1 MEVYA
6 PEVGAIT
13 SAGGNRVKQRICLLL
28 LSGMLFLPSGAAA
41 YTGTPQP
48 SEQSLIL
55 IDESDTNSQPVVIN
69 DPIEENSENTPVF
82 DWKEDYSCY
91 AIFPNSILPQACT
104 VTSKTI
110 QPTCTAEGSV
120 TYTASVESNGITYTD
135 TKTVALDKLAHEPVT
150 DPAVE
155 ATCTKTGL
163 TEGSHCK
170 NCGTVLSAQTVI
182 PAKRHN
188 KVTISGVKPTCTKT
202 GLTEGIR
209 CTRCGIIL
217 QNQETIPATGHRW
230 SAKWVSRKATPTQNG
245 MYSRTCTTCHV
256 SEAVAQ
262 FPRLGYVATT
272 TRTYTGS
279 KLLTE
284 VRVINSKGTRLS
296 SSNFSVTYDN
306 PNSKTPGIYG
316 LTVTMHGSSYSGTL
330 RATYKIRPKSTTMSK
345 LTAQKGAFAAQWTKK
360 TTQVTGYQLQ
370 YSLRKDSDVAVTKT
384 VKSNKTTKL
393 TVKNLK
399 NKRNYYVRVRTYKQV
414 GSNKICSVWSPWVR
428 VTTK

>member
-1 MEVYA
+1 
-6 PEVGAIT
+6 
-13 SAGGNRVKQRICLLL
+13 
-28 LSGMLFLPSGAAA
+28 MLFLSSGAAA

-48 SEQSLIL
+48 TEQSLIL
-55 IDESDTNSQPVVIN
+55 IDESHANSQPVVIY
-69 DPIEENSENTPVF
+69 DPPEEHTENTPVF
-82 DWKEDYSCY
+82 YWNEDYSSCY
-91 AIFPNSILPQACT
+91 AVFPDSILPQACT

-110 QPTCTAEGSV
+110 DPTCTAEGSI
-120 TYTASVESNGITYTD
+120 TYTASVESDGITYTD
-135 TKTVALDKLAHEPVT
+135 TQTVTLDKLAHQPVT

-155 ATCTKTGL
+155 ATCTQSGL
-163 TEGSHCK
+163 TEGIHCE
-170 NCGTVLSAQTVI
+170 NCDTVLVAQAVV
-182 PAKRHN
+182 PAKGHN

-202 GLTEGIR
+202 GLTEGVE
-209 CTRCGIIL
+209 CSVCYAVL
-217 QNQETIPATGHRW
+217 QRQETIPATGHSWGAR
-230 SAKWVSRKATPTQNG
+230 WVSRKATPTQNG

-256 SEAVAQ
+256 SESVAQ

-306 PNSKTPGIYG
+306 PKSKTPGIYG
-316 LTVTMHGSSYSGTL
+316 LTVTMRGGSYSGTM

-345 LTAQKGAFAAQWTKK
+345 LTAQKGAFAAQWAKK

-370 YSLRKDSDVAVTKT
+370 YSLRKDSDGAVTKT

-414 GSNKICSVWSPWVR
+414 GSDKIGSVWSPWVR